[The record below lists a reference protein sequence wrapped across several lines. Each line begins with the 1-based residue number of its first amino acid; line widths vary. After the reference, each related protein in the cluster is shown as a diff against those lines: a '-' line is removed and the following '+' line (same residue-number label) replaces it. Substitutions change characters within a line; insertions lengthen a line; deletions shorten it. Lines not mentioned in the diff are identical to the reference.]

1 MDTLSDTVDEISQ
14 PQPGGR
20 RRAIPLAAST
30 LFVAI
35 SLGGIGLIVQLYL
48 DSLNTPVFLIS
59 LTTTIHG
66 VGMMVGSWLWGTVSD
81 YVKRRRLLAFL
92 TFGMAASMATLI
104 ALPSLGIVL
113 TAAFV
118 RSVMFAGTGVVAIA
132 VVSASSLAERRG
144 KNLSYISSAR
154 SLGFAMGSILAGVA
168 LAGLGFRYSFVLFA
182 ALPLAAFA
190 AVWFLPNENPIVRKE
205 KIGAWKA
212 IFSSGLFDL
221 YLATALRQMA
231 IFGTFALLV
240 VYMKSIGI
248 AVSVIGLIGASNTAT
263 QVLANLLFGWLADRI
278 GRRRIFMLG
287 FFLSAVTPL
296 FFVLASN
303 VYGMI
308 CGYVSLGLS
317 FSSMYAGSTAFIGDR
332 VPEERQGQMLGLY
345 ESSRGLGGL
354 FGPVLAGILVP
365 TIGYDGMFLVM
376 SGIAAAG
383 FLVLYIGRMRGG
395 ARAQAASS

>member
-1 MDTLSDTVDEISQ
+1 
-14 PQPGGR
+14 
-20 RRAIPLAAST
+20 
-30 LFVAI
+30 
-35 SLGGIGLIVQLYL
+35 
-48 DSLNTPVFLIS
+48 
-59 LTTTIHG
+59 
-66 VGMMVGSWLWGTVSD
+66 
-81 YVKRRRLLAFL
+81 
-92 TFGMAASMATLI
+92 
-104 ALPSLGIVL
+104 
-113 TAAFV
+113 
-118 RSVMFAGTGVVAIA
+118 
-132 VVSASSLAERRG
+132 
-144 KNLSYISSAR
+144 
-154 SLGFAMGSILAGVA
+154 MGSILAGVA